1 MKRVF
6 YNFSIEANFELP
18 ITYDNFSNCDITV
31 RDHKDLIV
39 GIIRKGE
46 LTLNITNDFAIG
58 DEDTVKKAII
68 RVIHNR
74 EMWIQELRNMLY
86 VHSI

>member
-6 YNFSIEANFELP
+6 SNFSIEADFKIP
-18 ITYDNFSNCDITV
+18 VTCDNFFKYDITV
-31 RDHKDLIV
+31 RNNEDIAV

-46 LTLNITNDFAIG
+46 LSLILANDFATG
-58 DEDTVKKAII
+58 DEDVVKNALL

-74 EMWIQELRNMLY
+74 ERYINELRK
-86 VHSI
+86 VSV

>member
-1 MKRVF
+1 MKRIF
-6 YNFSIEANFELP
+6 SNFSIEADFELP
-18 ITYDNFSNCDITV
+18 ITYDNFSNCDIAV

-58 DEDTVKKAII
+58 DEDTVKNAII

-86 VHSI
+86 VYSI